1 MGENV
6 CDVSLPVFAR
16 LVSSE
21 LVQCLTN
28 LEIPLQVGL
37 GTHLAESLAL

>member
-1 MGENV
+1 MSGNV
-6 CDVSLPVFAR
+6 CEVNLPVFAR

-21 LVQCLTN
+21 LVQCLMN

-37 GTHLAESLAL
+37 DTHLAGSLAL